1 MAEPVEVRRGDGGGT
16 LRSMSTREIL
26 DPELQSVVERARDQ
40 ARQRGEL
47 LEGPSDPPSSDLSP
61 AARSALAEWVASGD
75 YDRAVA
81 EIIADD
87 PDLATQ

>member
-1 MAEPVEVRRGDGGGT
+1 
-16 LRSMSTREIL
+16 MSTQERL
-26 DPELQSVVERARDQ
+26 DPELQSVVERARNE
-40 ARQRGEL
+40 ACERGDL
-47 LEGPSDPPSSDLSP
+47 LDGPSDPPSADLSP
-61 AARSALAEWVASGD
+61 AARAALAGWVSSSD